1 MVITY
6 AVSLLFG
13 SLMQKYLKMPW
24 IFASLFFG
32 LVLSGSGIFRP
43 TIESDSFKELATLGM
58 YTLLF
63 MIGFNFELKK
73 MGELRRHIIS
83 GTFLIMGMEGL
94 LGSLLLYLVFP
105 AEVSNS
111 YSIALITALSFA
123 TVGEAVLLP
132 ILAEFKIVKTTF
144 GQLTL
149 GIGTL
154 DDILEV
160 LVLAVVAILPVFS
173 GTAQTEYL
181 QNPMMIGVS
190 ILCLLSLTF
199 LLMRGSRRIQNS
211 LSNHVTAPYVS
222 SLIALLVF
230 FSFVAIGG
238 YVFDGI
244 ATVGAIL
251 AGVVVRGLLPKE
263 RLYENERAIEFLGY
277 IFLSPLFF
285 LSIGAEVSITSI
297 VVFPLLIASIWLVSK
312 GSKVLASYALFRK
325 LLGTKYSLLMG
336 IGLSVRFSTSLIVQS
351 ILFSNGLIS
360 LTLYSALIATS
371 IFMKPVIIGIYSWA
385 LSKGKPP

>member
-1 MVITY
+1 
-6 AVSLLFG
+6 
-13 SLMQKYLKMPW
+13 
-24 IFASLFFG
+24 
-32 LVLSGSGIFRP
+32 
-43 TIESDSFKELATLGM
+43 
-58 YTLLF
+58 

-73 MGELRRHIIS
+73 MEKLKRHIVL
-83 GTFLIMGMEGL
+83 GTVVIMGMEGL

-111 YSIALITALSFA
+111 YLIALITALSFA

-132 ILAEFKIVKTTF
+132 ILAEFKVVKTTF

-160 LVLAVVAILPVFS
+160 LILAVVAILPIFS
-173 GTAQTEYL
+173 GIAQTQNL
-181 QNPMMIGVS
+181 QNPLLIGGG
-190 ILCLLSLTF
+190 ILCLVLLAF
-199 LLMRGSRRIQNS
+199 LLIKSGSRIQNS
-211 LSNHVTAPYVS
+211 LSNHNIAPYVS

-238 YVFDGI
+238 YIFEGI

-251 AGVVVRGLLPKE
+251 AGVAVRGLLPKE

-277 IFLSPLFF
+277 VFLSPLFF

-297 VVFPLLIASIWLVSK
+297 VVYPLLIMSIWLVSK
-312 GSKVLASYALFRK
+312 GSKMLASYVLFRK
-325 LLGTKYSLLMG
+325 LFGTKYSLLMG
-336 IGLSVRFSTSLIVQS
+336 VGLSVRFSTSLIVQS
-351 ILFSNGLIS
+351 ILLSNGFIS
-360 LTLYSALIATS
+360 LALYSALIATS
-371 IFMKPVIIGIYSWA
+371 VFMKPVIIGIYSWA
-385 LSKGKPP
+385 LSKGTPP

>member
-1 MVITY
+1 
-6 AVSLLFG
+6 
-13 SLMQKYLKMPW
+13 
-24 IFASLFFG
+24 
-32 LVLSGSGIFRP
+32 
-43 TIESDSFKELATLGM
+43 
-58 YTLLF
+58 
-63 MIGFNFELKK
+63 
-73 MGELRRHIIS
+73 
-83 GTFLIMGMEGL
+83 
-94 LGSLLLYLVFP
+94 
-105 AEVSNS
+105 
-111 YSIALITALSFA
+111 
-123 TVGEAVLLP
+123 
-132 ILAEFKIVKTTF
+132 
-144 GQLTL
+144 
-149 GIGTL
+149 
-154 DDILEV
+154 
-160 LVLAVVAILPVFS
+160 
-173 GTAQTEYL
+173 
-181 QNPMMIGVS
+181 
-190 ILCLLSLTF
+190 
-199 LLMRGSRRIQNS
+199 
-211 LSNHVTAPYVS
+211 VS

>member
-1 MVITY
+1 MVVTY
-6 AVSLLFG
+6 AVSLFFG
-13 SLMQKYLKMPW
+13 SIMQKYLRMPW

-32 LVLSGSGIFRP
+32 LFLSGLGVFRP
-43 TIESDSFKELATLGM
+43 TIESDSFKELATFGM

-73 MGELRRHIIS
+73 MEELKRQIVL
-83 GTFLIMGMEGL
+83 GTVIIMGMEGL
-94 LGSLLLYLVFP
+94 LGSLLLYLLFP

-132 ILAEFKIVKTTF
+132 ILAEFKVVKTTF

-160 LVLAVVAILPVFS
+160 LILAVVAILPIFL
-173 GTAQTEYL
+173 GITQT
-181 QNPMMIGVS
+181 QNLPNPFLIGASV
-190 ILCLLSLTF
+190 LCLLSLA
-199 LLMRGSRRIQNS
+199 LLLTKAGSRIQNS
-211 LSNHVTAPYVS
+211 LSSHHSAPYVS

-238 YVFDGI
+238 YVFEGI

-277 IFLSPLFF
+277 VFLSPLFF
-285 LSIGAEVSITSI
+285 VSIGAEVSITSI
-297 VVFPLLIASIWLVSK
+297 VVYPLLIISIWLVSK
-312 GSKVLASYALFRK
+312 GSKLLASYALFRK

-336 IGLSVRFSTSLIVQS
+336 VGLSVRFSTSLIVQS
-351 ILFSNGLIS
+351 ILFSNGFIS
-360 LTLYSALIATS
+360 LALYSALIATS

-385 LSKGKPP
+385 LSKETPP